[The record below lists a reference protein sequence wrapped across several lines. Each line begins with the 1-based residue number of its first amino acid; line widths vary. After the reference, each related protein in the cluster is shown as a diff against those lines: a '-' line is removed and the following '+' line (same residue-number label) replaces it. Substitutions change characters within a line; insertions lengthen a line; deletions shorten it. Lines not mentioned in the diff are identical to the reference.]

1 MREFS
6 IDSKP
11 SQQDLKYS
19 AIEVAS
25 GHCNQIF
32 SKLDRLCVDLEHN
45 GLFSEAIL
53 VLWGLAKLPLLIG
66 ASNVASLDPSGHDF
80 LSIVEAE
87 PCFVKIEN

>member
-19 AIEVAS
+19 DMEVAS

-45 GLFSEAIL
+45 GLFSEVIL

-66 ASNVASLDPSGHDF
+66 ATILHSLDPSDHGF
-80 LSIVEAE
+80 LTVSWKFNHVSSI
-87 PCFVKIEN
+87 

>member
-1 MREFS
+1 MQIPLVSMREFS

-19 AIEVAS
+19 DMEVAS

-45 GLFSEAIL
+45 GLFSEVIL
-53 VLWGLAKLPLLIG
+53 VFCVDWQSYL
-66 ASNVASLDPSGHDF
+66 
-80 LSIVEAE
+80 
-87 PCFVKIEN
+87 C